1 MIILKQRKN
10 TRLSQRLV
18 TQDNNN
24 DCTSIISVRYE
35 INIDILEIV
44 LLSSVLTR
52 PPLMA
57 LMEQSITVAPHQ
69 NSWTRASSLCAY
81 SFSKTKPPPMARS
94 TRKPHRSTGSRAL
107 FSFGRSPPAS
117 RAPGQRSGVGWP
129 PVGGSTWS
137 EEWGGRIIKKST
149 SSIISSQR

>member
-1 MIILKQRKN
+1 MIICKTSLHNDNFETAEKHQAIPE
-10 TRLSQRLV
+10 

-24 DCTSIISVRYE
+24 DCTTIISVRYE

-57 LMEQSITVAPHQ
+57 LMEQSITVAPHQNSQ

-117 RAPGQRSGVGWP
+117 RAPGQRSGVG
-129 PVGGSTWS
+129 G
-137 EEWGGRIIKKST
+137 E
-149 SSIISSQR
+149 